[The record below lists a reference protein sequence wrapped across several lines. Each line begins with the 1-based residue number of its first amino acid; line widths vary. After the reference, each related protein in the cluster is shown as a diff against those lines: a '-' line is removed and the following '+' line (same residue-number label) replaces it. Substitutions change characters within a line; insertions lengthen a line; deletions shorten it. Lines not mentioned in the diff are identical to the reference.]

1 MFEDTSYI
9 ADVSQASKQ
18 GWQTAQNISLEFRKM
33 DNEWPRNISY
43 IFEFE
48 PRYIFTKMY
57 SKDKIVE
64 CIGNG
69 MYLPSNQKQIKSP
82 LITSDAVSCCPVT
95 ITIININEG
104 EINQEQTKISFR
116 FFVFLMV
123 FCFPVLCWWSW
134 TSLFHFIT
142 L

>member
-1 MFEDTSYI
+1 
-9 ADVSQASKQ
+9 
-18 GWQTAQNISLEFRKM
+18 
-33 DNEWPRNISY
+33 
-43 IFEFE
+43 
-48 PRYIFTKMY
+48 MY
-57 SKDKIVE
+57 SKNEIVG

-116 FFVFLMV
+116 FF
-123 FCFPVLCWWSW
+123 CFPDGVLFPCALLSELDKSISFYH
-134 TSLFHFIT
+134 SLTQFPVT
-142 L
+142 TTALLYRAKTDEKV

>member
-1 MFEDTSYI
+1 
-9 ADVSQASKQ
+9 
-18 GWQTAQNISLEFRKM
+18 
-33 DNEWPRNISY
+33 
-43 IFEFE
+43 
-48 PRYIFTKMY
+48 MY

-104 EINQEQTKISFR
+104 ASKPKKNQEQTKISFR
-116 FFVFLMV
+116 FFFPDGVLFPCALLSELDKSIS
-123 FCFPVLCWWSW
+123 FYHSLTQFPVTTTALLYRAK
-134 TSLFHFIT
+134 TDEKV
-142 L
+142 